1 MSRVRI
7 PHAAPKAKCPDLGSP
22 PTTKQRHSRFGHV
35 VKMTLLAVDRQGQ
48 LMPACAR
55 YIAIPGNN
63 FISNAWRAK
72 SEAMRRYALCWASL
86 EA

>member
-1 MSRVRI
+1 
-7 PHAAPKAKCPDLGSP
+7 
-22 PTTKQRHSRFGHV
+22 
-35 VKMTLLAVDRQGQ
+35 MTLLAVDRQGQ

>member
-1 MSRVRI
+1 
-7 PHAAPKAKCPDLGSP
+7 
-22 PTTKQRHSRFGHV
+22 
-35 VKMTLLAVDRQGQ
+35 MTLLALDRQGQ

-63 FISNAWRAK
+63 FISNAWSAQERGHA
-72 SEAMRRYALCWASL
+72 SLRTLLASL